1 MIELD
6 IRLKTSYPVLVGNG
20 ALARLS
26 HLEALN
32 EADRIWVI
40 TDEVVHDLHLHT
52 LQAALASRPQSIG
65 MHVSTVPAGE
75 RSKSLAVYGSLL
87 EEGIRH
93 GMTRHSIILAFGGGM
108 IGDLAGFVAATF
120 LRGIPFIQIPTTLL
134 AHDSSVGGKVGLNLS
149 LGKNLVGAFYQP
161 SGVIYDLAL
170 LQTLPDREWRSG
182 FFELVKHGFLARPSF
197 ADMLLDVSLDD
208 VKGLDLEDWLARGI
222 SVKRDIVE
230 QDETEKGMRA
240 FLNYGHTFGH
250 AVEYASPGLAH
261 GEAVGIGLVF
271 VKYLEGN
278 DLQAERLGKL
288 LRRLGTVLPARK
300 SFASYLELMR
310 RDKKNHQ
317 TTIRF
322 VIEKEGRFDLE
333 AISEER
339 LQQAFNQTV
348 RCLEWA

>member
-1 MIELD
+1 M
-6 IRLKTSYPVLVGNG
+6 LVGNG

-40 TDEVVHDLHLHT
+40 TDETVHDLHLHT

-65 MHVSTVPAGE
+65 MHVSAVPAGE

-197 ADMLLDVSLDD
+197 ADLLLDVSLDD

-322 VIEKEGRFDLE
+322 VLEKEGRFDLE

>member
-1 MIELD
+1 
-6 IRLKTSYPVLVGNG
+6 
-20 ALARLS
+20 
-26 HLEALN
+26 
-32 EADRIWVI
+32 
-40 TDEVVHDLHLHT
+40 
-52 LQAALASRPQSIG
+52 
-65 MHVSTVPAGE
+65 MHVSAVPAGE

>member
-1 MIELD
+1 M
-6 IRLKTSYPVLVGNG
+6 LVGNG

-32 EADRIWVI
+32 EADRIWII
-40 TDEVVHDLHLHT
+40 TDEMVHDLHLHT

-65 MHVSTVPAGE
+65 MHVSAVPAGE

-208 VKGLDLEDWLARGI
+208 VKGLDLEDWLAQGI

-250 AVEYASPGLAH
+250 AVEYASPGLSH

-278 DLQAERLGKL
+278 DLQAEQLGRL

-322 VIEKEGRFDLE
+322 VLEKEGRFDLE

>member
-6 IRLKTSYPVLVGNG
+6 IRLKTSYPVFVGNG

-26 HLEALN
+26 HLSALN
-32 EADRIWVI
+32 EADRIWII
-40 TDEVVHDLHLHT
+40 TDETVRDLHLHT
-52 LQAALASRPQSIG
+52 LQEALGSISQSTNI
-65 MHVSTVPAGE
+65 HVSTVPAGE
-75 RSKSLAVYGSLL
+75 QSKSLAVYGSLL

-108 IGDLAGFVAATF
+108 IGDLA
-120 LRGIPFIQIPTTLL
+120 TLL
-134 AHDSSVGGKVGLNLS
+134 AHDSSVGGKVGVNLS

-161 SGVIYDLAL
+161 SGVVYDLTL

-197 ADMLLDVSLDD
+197 ADTLLDVSLDTI
-208 VKGLDLEDWLARGI
+208 KGLDLEDWLARGI
-222 SVKRDIVE
+222 NVKRDIVE
-230 QDETEKGMRA
+230 QDETEQGMRA

-250 AVEYASPGLAH
+250 AVEYASPGLSH

-271 VKYLEGN
+271 VKFLEGN
-278 DLQAERLGKL
+278 EEQAEQLGRLL
-288 LRRLGTVLPARK
+288 HRLGTGLPDRQ
-300 SFASYLELMR
+300 SFETYLELMR

-322 VIEKEGRFDLE
+322 VLEKEGRFDLE

-339 LQQAFNQTV
+339 LQQAFNQTM
-348 RCLEWA
+348 RCLEWD